1 MALGKKAANRAAGLF
16 VQFLGT
22 PGKARTLLESLDSNE
37 VSKNASYRRTM
48 RRIRKALKAA
58 KPKASPKQP
67 NDD

>member
-58 KPKASPKQP
+58 KPSASQKLAA
-67 NDD
+67 DD